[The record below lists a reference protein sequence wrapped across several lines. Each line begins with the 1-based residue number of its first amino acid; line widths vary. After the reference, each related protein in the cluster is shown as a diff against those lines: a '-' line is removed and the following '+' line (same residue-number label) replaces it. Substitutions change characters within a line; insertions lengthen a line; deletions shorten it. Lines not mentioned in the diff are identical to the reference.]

1 MISSYTFGIYP
12 RSEELI
18 EATRK
23 NTENLDSLSQKETE
37 GYISAQKNAGI
48 GFISDPLLQ
57 WDDIFRPFAGYAKS
71 DMEGDEVPRHFA
83 WTTSLNRIFEM
94 NVFYRVLSFM
104 EHPWNLGSRYGNRI
118 HTNLALSLL
127 PKNRT
132 VAVVEPYTFANLH
145 TVSPAYDRNF
155 NDDLAKM
162 LREEIDSLVESGFEV
177 IQLLAPSIAY
187 NKEVDFGVVSDALKI
202 LTDGLKAKTILHTY
216 FGDVSTK
223 IESLLDLPVSGLG
236 FDITTTPASS
246 IEKHSF
252 SDKILTVGIINSFNT
267 AIEKPQECIKQ
278 VDEINAQTKPK
289 ESYVSNNFDLE
300 YVPKEFAMNKISV
313 LGEIARGAKDV

>member
-1 MISSYTFGIYP
+1 LISSYTFGIYP

-23 NTENLDSLSQKETE
+23 NTENLDSLFQSETE
-37 GYISAQKNAGI
+37 EYISAQKNANL
-48 GFISDPLLQ
+48 GFVSDPLLK
-57 WDDIFRPFAGYAKS
+57 WDDIFRPFANSRYAQ
-71 DMEGDEVPRHFA
+71 
-83 WTTSLNRIFEM
+83 TTSLNRIFEM
-94 NVFYRVLSFM
+94 NAFYRVLSFI
-104 EHPWNLGSRYGNRI
+104 EHPWNMNDRYGNRI

-132 VAVVEPYTFANLH
+132 AAVVEPYTFANLH
-145 TVSPAYDRNF
+145 TVSPNYDRNF
-155 NDDLAKM
+155 NEDLAKM
-162 LREEIDSLVESGFEV
+162 LRVEIDSLVESGFEV

-187 NKEVDFGVVSDALKI
+187 NKEVDFGLVSDALKI
-202 LTDGLKAKTILHTY
+202 ITDGLKAKTILHTY

-236 FDITTTPASS
+236 FDITTTPTSS

-267 AIEKPQECIKQ
+267 AIEKPQECINQ
-278 VDEINAQTKPK
+278 VDEINAKTKPK

>member
-1 MISSYTFGIYP
+1 LISSYTFGIYP

-23 NTENLDSLSQKETE
+23 NTENLDSLFQKETE
-37 GYISAQKNAGI
+37 EYITAQTNANL
-48 GFISDPLLQ
+48 GFVSDPLLK
-57 WDDIFRPFAGYAKS
+57 WDDIFRPFS
-71 DMEGDEVPRHFA
+71 NLEGVTPTA
-83 WTTSLNRIFEM
+83 LNRIYEM
-94 NVFYRVLSFM
+94 NTFYRVLSFDGSAFTDGGNTVKS
-104 EHPWNLGSRYGNRI
+104 NLDS
-118 HTNLALSLL
+118 SL
-127 PKNRT
+127 PKNKT
-132 VAVVEPYTFANLH
+132 VAIPEPFTFAELH
-145 TVSPAYDRNF
+145 TSNELKRKEDFVIN
-155 NDDLAKM
+155 LAKM
-162 LREEIDSLVESGFEV
+162 LREEINSLVESGFEV

-202 LTDGLKAKTILHTY
+202 ITDGLNAKTILHTY

-252 SDKILTVGIINSFNT
+252 SDKILTVGVINSFNT
-267 AIEKPQECIKQ
+267 AIEKPQECSIQ
-278 VDEINAQTKPK
+278 VDEINANTKPK
-289 ESYVSNNFDLE
+289 ESYISNNFDLE

>member
-1 MISSYTFGIYP
+1 LISSYTFGIYP

-23 NTENLDSLSQKETE
+23 NTENLDSLFQSETE
-37 GYISAQKNAGI
+37 GYISAQKNANL
-48 GFISDPLLQ
+48 GFVSDPLLK
-57 WDDIFRPFAGYAKS
+57 WDDIFRPFSNSQAVKPA
-71 DMEGDEVPRHFA
+71 A
-83 WTTSLNRIFEM
+83 LNRIFEM
-94 NVFYRVLSFM
+94 NTFYRVLSFDGSAFTDGGNTVKS
-104 EHPWNLGSRYGNRI
+104 NLDS
-118 HTNLALSLL
+118 SL
-127 PKNRT
+127 PKNKT
-132 VAVVEPYTFANLH
+132 VAIPEPFTFAELH
-145 TVSPAYDRNF
+145 TSNEFKRKEDFVIN
-155 NDDLAKM
+155 LAKM
-162 LREEIDSLVESGFEV
+162 LRVEIDSLVESGFEV

-202 LTDGLKAKTILHTY
+202 ITDGLKAKTILHTY
-216 FGDVSTK
+216 FGDVSKK

-236 FDITTTPASS
+236 LDITTTPASS

-267 AIEKPQECIKQ
+267 AIEKPQECINQ
-278 VDEINAQTKPK
+278 VDEINAKTNPK

-300 YVPKEFAMNKISV
+300 YVPKEFAMDKISV

>member
-1 MISSYTFGIYP
+1 LISSYTFGIYP

-23 NTENLDSLSQKETE
+23 NTENLDSLSQKETDE
-37 GYISAQKNAGI
+37 YINAQKNASL
-48 GFISDPLLQ
+48 GFVSDPLLK
-57 WDDIFRPFAGYAKS
+57 WDDIFRPFS
-71 DMEGDEVPRHFA
+71 SLTSVNLS
-83 WTTSLNRIFEM
+83 SLNRIYEM
-94 NVFYRVLSFM
+94 NTFYRILSFDGSDFTDGGNIVQS
-104 EHPWNLGSRYGNRI
+104 NLDS
-118 HTNLALSLL
+118 SL
-127 PKNRT
+127 PKNKT
-132 VAVVEPYTFANLH
+132 VAIPEPFTFAELH
-145 TVSPAYDRNF
+145 TSKKF
-155 NDDLAKM
+155 KKKDDFIINLAKM
-162 LREEIDSLVESGFEV
+162 LRPEIDYLVESGFEV

-187 NKEVDFGVVSDALKI
+187 NKEVDFGLVSDGLKI
-202 LTDGLKAKTILHTY
+202 LTDGLEAKTVLHTY
-216 FGDVSTK
+216 FGDVSKK

-236 FDITTTPASS
+236 FDITTTPVNS

-252 SDKILTVGIINSFNT
+252 SNKSLTIGITNSFNT

-278 VDEINAQTKPK
+278 VDEINTQTKPK

>member
-1 MISSYTFGIYP
+1 LISSYTFGIYP

-37 GYISAQKNAGI
+37 EYITTQKNANL
-48 GFISDPLLQ
+48 GFVSDPLLK
-57 WDDIFRPFAGYAKS
+57 WDDIFRPFS
-71 DMEGDEVPRHFA
+71 SLTSVNLS
-83 WTTSLNRIFEM
+83 SLNRIYEM
-94 NVFYRVLSFM
+94 NTFYRILSFDGSDFTDGGNIVQS
-104 EHPWNLGSRYGNRI
+104 NLDS
-118 HTNLALSLL
+118 SL
-127 PKNRT
+127 PKNKT
-132 VAVVEPYTFANLH
+132 VAIPEPFTFAELH
-145 TVSPAYDRNF
+145 TSKKF
-155 NDDLAKM
+155 KKKDDFIINLAKM
-162 LREEIDSLVESGFEV
+162 LRPEIDSLVESGFEI

-202 LTDGLKAKTILHTY
+202 ITDGLEAKTVLHTY
-216 FGDVSTK
+216 FGDVSKK

-236 FDITTTPASS
+236 FDITTTPVSS

-252 SDKILTVGIINSFNT
+252 SDKILTVGVINSFNT

-278 VDEINAQTKPK
+278 VDEINANTKPK

>member
-23 NTENLDSLSQKETE
+23 NTENLDSLSQKETD
-37 GYISAQKNAGI
+37 GYINAQKNANL
-48 GFISDPLLQ
+48 GFVSDPLLK
-57 WDDIFRPFAGYAKS
+57 WDDIFRPFANSRAVK
-71 DMEGDEVPRHFA
+71 PA
-83 WTTSLNRIFEM
+83 ALNRIFEM
-94 NVFYRVLSFM
+94 NTFYRVLSFDGSAFTDGGNTVKS
-104 EHPWNLGSRYGNRI
+104 NLDS
-118 HTNLALSLL
+118 SL
-127 PKNRT
+127 PKNKT
-132 VAVVEPYTFANLH
+132 VAIPEPFTFAELH
-145 TVSPAYDRNF
+145 TSNEFKRKEDFVIN
-155 NDDLAKM
+155 LAKM
-162 LREEIDSLVESGFEV
+162 LRVEIDSLVESGFEV

-202 LTDGLKAKTILHTY
+202 ITDGLKAKTILHTY
-216 FGDVSTK
+216 FGDVSKK

-267 AIEKPQECIKQ
+267 AIEKPQECINQ
-278 VDEINAQTKPK
+278 VDEINAKTNPK

-300 YVPKEFAMNKISV
+300 YVPKEFAMDKISV

>member
-1 MISSYTFGIYP
+1 LISSYTFGIYP

-23 NTENLDSLSQKETE
+23 NTENLDSLSEKETE
-37 GYISAQKNAGI
+37 EYITAQKNANL
-48 GFISDPLLQ
+48 GFVSDPLLK
-57 WDDIFRPFAGYAKS
+57 WDDIFRPFS
-71 DMEGDEVPRHFA
+71 SLTSVNLS
-83 WTTSLNRIFEM
+83 SLNRIYEM
-94 NVFYRVLSFM
+94 NTFYRILSFDGSDFTDGGNIVQS
-104 EHPWNLGSRYGNRI
+104 NLDS
-118 HTNLALSLL
+118 SL
-127 PKNRT
+127 PKNKT
-132 VAVVEPYTFANLH
+132 VAIPEPFTFAELH
-145 TVSPAYDRNF
+145 TSKKF
-155 NDDLAKM
+155 KKKDDFIINIAKM
-162 LREEIDSLVESGFEV
+162 LRPEIDSLVESGFEV

-187 NKEVDFGVVSDALKI
+187 NKEVDFGVISDALNI
-202 LTDGLKAKTILHTY
+202 ITDGLKAKTILHTY

>member
-1 MISSYTFGIYP
+1 MISSYIFGIYP

-23 NTENLDSLSQKETE
+23 NTENLDSLFQSETE
-37 GYISAQKNAGI
+37 GYISAQKNANL
-48 GFISDPLLQ
+48 GFVSDPLLK
-57 WDDIFRPFAGYAKS
+57 WDDVFRPFS
-71 DMEGDEVPRHFA
+71 NLSEVTPTA
-83 WTTSLNRIFEM
+83 LNRIYEM
-94 NVFYRVLSFM
+94 NTFYRVLSFDGSAFTDGGNTVKS
-104 EHPWNLGSRYGNRI
+104 NLDS
-118 HTNLALSLL
+118 SL
-127 PKNRT
+127 PKNKT
-132 VAVVEPYTFANLH
+132 VAIPEPFTFAELH
-145 TVSPAYDRNF
+145 TSNEFKRKEDFVIN
-155 NDDLAKM
+155 LAKM
-162 LREEIDSLVESGFEV
+162 LRVEIDSLVESGFEV

-202 LTDGLKAKTILHTY
+202 ITDGLKAKTILHTY

-236 FDITTTPASS
+236 FDITTTPTSS

-267 AIEKPQECIKQ
+267 AIEKPQECINQ

>member
-1 MISSYTFGIYP
+1 LISSYTFGIYP

-23 NTENLDSLSQKETE
+23 NTENLNSLSQSETE
-37 GYISAQKNAGI
+37 EYISAQKNANL
-48 GFISDPLLQ
+48 GFVSDPLLK
-57 WDDIFRPFAGYAKS
+57 WDDIFRPFSNLETVTPTA
-71 DMEGDEVPRHFA
+71 
-83 WTTSLNRIFEM
+83 LNRIYEM
-94 NVFYRVLSFM
+94 NTFYRVLSFDG
-104 EHPWNLGSRYGNRI
+104 PFSDGNNLVQS
-118 HTNLALSLL
+118 NLDLSLL

-132 VAVVEPYTFANLH
+132 AAITEPFTFAERHASKEFKNKEDF
-145 TVSPAYDRNF
+145 TIN
-155 NDDLAKM
+155 LAKM
-162 LREEIDSLVESGFEV
+162 LRTEIDSLVKSGFEV

-187 NKEVDFGVVSDALKI
+187 NKEVDFGIVSDALKI
-202 LTDGLKAKTILHTY
+202 ITDGLNAKTILHTY

-236 FDITTTPASS
+236 FDITTTPTSS

-267 AIEKPQECIKQ
+267 AIEKPQECINQ
-278 VDEINAQTKPK
+278 VDEINAKTKPK
-289 ESYVSNNFDLE
+289 ESFVSNNFDLE
-300 YVPKEFAMNKISV
+300 YIPKEFAMNKISA

>member
-1 MISSYTFGIYP
+1 VI
-12 RSEELI
+12 
-18 EATRK
+18 
-23 NTENLDSLSQKETE
+23 N
-37 GYISAQKNAGI
+37 
-48 GFISDPLLQ
+48 
-57 WDDIFRPFAGYAKS
+57 
-71 DMEGDEVPRHFA
+71 
-83 WTTSLNRIFEM
+83 
-94 NVFYRVLSFM
+94 
-104 EHPWNLGSRYGNRI
+104 
-118 HTNLALSLL
+118 
-127 PKNRT
+127 
-132 VAVVEPYTFANLH
+132 
-145 TVSPAYDRNF
+145 
-155 NDDLAKM
+155 LAKM
-162 LREEIDSLVESGFEV
+162 LRTEIDSLVESGFEV

-187 NKEVDFGVVSDALKI
+187 NKEVDFGLVSDALKI
-202 LTDGLKAKTILHTY
+202 LTNGLEAKTILHTY

-252 SDKILTVGIINSFNT
+252 SDKILTIGIINSFNT

-278 VDEINAQTKPK
+278 VDEINAKTKPK

>member
-1 MISSYTFGIYP
+1 LISSYTFGIYP

-37 GYISAQKNAGI
+37 EYISAQKNANL
-48 GFISDPLLQ
+48 GFVSDPLLK
-57 WDDIFRPFAGYAKS
+57 WDDIFRPFS
-71 DMEGDEVPRHFA
+71 NLTSVNLS
-83 WTTSLNRIFEM
+83 SLNRIYEM
-94 NVFYRVLSFM
+94 NTFYRILSFDGLDFTDGGKIIQS
-104 EHPWNLGSRYGNRI
+104 NLDS
-118 HTNLALSLL
+118 SL

-132 VAVVEPYTFANLH
+132 VAIPEPFTFAQLH
-145 TVSPAYDRNF
+145 TSKEFKSKEDFTIN
-155 NDDLAKM
+155 LAKI
-162 LREEIDSLVESGFEV
+162 LRAEVNSLVESGFEV

-187 NKEVDFGVVSDALKI
+187 NKEVDFGVISDALKI
-202 LTDGLKAKTILHTY
+202 ITDGLKAKTILHTY

-236 FDITTTPASS
+236 FDITTTPTSS

-267 AIEKPQECIKQ
+267 AIEKPQECINQ
-278 VDEINAQTKPK
+278 VDEINAKTKPK

-313 LGEIARGAKDV
+313 LGEIARGVKDV

>member
-1 MISSYTFGIYP
+1 MISSYIFGIYP

-23 NTENLDSLSQKETE
+23 NTENLASLFQSETD
-37 GYISAQKNAGI
+37 GYISAQKNANL
-48 GFISDPLLQ
+48 GFVSDPLLK
-57 WDDIFRPFAGYAKS
+57 WDDIFRPFS
-71 DMEGDEVPRHFA
+71 NLSEVTPTA
-83 WTTSLNRIFEM
+83 LNRIYEM
-94 NVFYRVLSFM
+94 NTFYRVLSFDGSAFTDGGNM
-104 EHPWNLGSRYGNRI
+104 VKSNLDS
-118 HTNLALSLL
+118 SL
-127 PKNRT
+127 PKNKT
-132 VAVVEPYTFANLH
+132 VAIPEPFTFAELH
-145 TVSPAYDRNF
+145 TSNEFKRKEDFVIN
-155 NDDLAKM
+155 LAKM
-162 LREEIDSLVESGFEV
+162 LRVEIDSLVESGFEV

-187 NKEVDFGVVSDALKI
+187 NKEVDFGVISDALKI
-202 LTDGLKAKTILHTY
+202 ITDGLKAKTILHTY

-278 VDEINAQTKPK
+278 IDEINAQTKPK

>member
-23 NTENLDSLSQKETE
+23 NTENLDSLFQKETE
-37 GYISAQKNAGI
+37 EYISAQKNAGL
-48 GFISDPLLQ
+48 GFVSDPLLK
-57 WDDIFRPFAGYAKS
+57 WDDIFRPFSNLSSVTPTA
-71 DMEGDEVPRHFA
+71 
-83 WTTSLNRIFEM
+83 LNRIYEM
-94 NVFYRVLSFM
+94 NTFYRVLSFDGQDLVGGGNIVQS
-104 EHPWNLGSRYGNRI
+104 NLDS
-118 HTNLALSLL
+118 SL
-127 PKNRT
+127 PKNKT
-132 VAVVEPYTFANLH
+132 AAIPEPFTFAELH
-145 TVSPAYDRNF
+145 TSNKFKRKEDFTIN
-155 NDDLAKM
+155 LAKM
-162 LREEIDSLVESGFEV
+162 LRVEIDSLVKSGFEA
-177 IQLLAPSIAY
+177 IQLLGPSIAY
-187 NKEVDFGVVSDALKI
+187 NNEVDFGLVSDALKI
-202 LTDGLKAKTILHTY
+202 LTSGLEAKTILHTY
-216 FGDVSTK
+216 FGDVSKK

-252 SDKILTVGIINSFNT
+252 SDKLLTVGIINSFNT

>member
-23 NTENLDSLSQKETE
+23 NTENLDSLSQKETDE
-37 GYISAQKNAGI
+37 YINAQKNANL
-48 GFISDPLLQ
+48 GFVSDPLLK
-57 WDDIFRPFAGYAKS
+57 WDDIFRPFS
-71 DMEGDEVPRHFA
+71 SLTSVNLS
-83 WTTSLNRIFEM
+83 SLNRIYEM
-94 NVFYRVLSFM
+94 NTFYRILSFDGSDFTDGGNIVQS
-104 EHPWNLGSRYGNRI
+104 NLD
-118 HTNLALSLL
+118 LSL
-127 PKNRT
+127 PKNKT
-132 VAVVEPYTFANLH
+132 VAVPEPFTFAELH
-145 TVSPAYDRNF
+145 TSKKF
-155 NDDLAKM
+155 KKKDDFIINLAKM
-162 LREEIDSLVESGFEV
+162 LRPEIDSLVESGFEV

-187 NKEVDFGVVSDALKI
+187 NKEVDFGVISDALKI
-202 LTDGLKAKTILHTY
+202 ITDGLKAKTILHTY
-216 FGDVSTK
+216 FGDVSKK

-252 SDKILTVGIINSFNT
+252 SNKSLTIGIINSFNT

-278 VDEINAQTKPK
+278 VDEINANTKPK

-313 LGEIARGAKDV
+313 LGEIARGTKDV

>member
-1 MISSYTFGIYP
+1 LISSYTFGIYP

-23 NTENLDSLSQKETE
+23 NTENLDSLSQKETDE
-37 GYISAQKNAGI
+37 YINAQKNANL
-48 GFISDPLLQ
+48 GFVSDPLLK
-57 WDDIFRPFAGYAKS
+57 WDDIFRPFS
-71 DMEGDEVPRHFA
+71 SLTSVNLS
-83 WTTSLNRIFEM
+83 SLNRIYEM
-94 NVFYRVLSFM
+94 NTFYRILSFDGSDFTDGGNIVQS
-104 EHPWNLGSRYGNRI
+104 NLDS
-118 HTNLALSLL
+118 SL
-127 PKNRT
+127 PKNKT
-132 VAVVEPYTFANLH
+132 VAIPEPFTFSELH
-145 TVSPAYDRNF
+145 TSKKF
-155 NDDLAKM
+155 KKKDDFIINLAKM
-162 LREEIDSLVESGFEV
+162 LRPEIDSLVESGFEV

-187 NKEVDFGVVSDALKI
+187 NKEVDFGVISDALNI
-202 LTDGLKAKTILHTY
+202 ITDGLKAKTILHTY
-216 FGDVSTK
+216 FGDVSKK

-252 SDKILTVGIINSFNT
+252 SNKSLTIGIINSFNT

-278 VDEINAQTKPK
+278 IDEINANTKPK

-313 LGEIARGAKDV
+313 LGETARGAKDV

>member
-1 MISSYTFGIYP
+1 MISSYIFGIYP

-23 NTENLDSLSQKETE
+23 NTENLTSLFQKETE
-37 GYISAQKNAGI
+37 VYISAQKNAGL

-57 WDDIFRPFAGYAKS
+57 WDDIFRPFS
-71 DMEGDEVPRHFA
+71 NLSEVTPTA
-83 WTTSLNRIFEM
+83 LNRIYEM
-94 NVFYRVLSFM
+94 NTFYRVLSFDGSNFTDGDNTVKS
-104 EHPWNLGSRYGNRI
+104 NLDS
-118 HTNLALSLL
+118 SL
-127 PKNRT
+127 PKNKT
-132 VAVVEPYTFANLH
+132 AAIPEPFTFAELH
-145 TVSPAYDRNF
+145 TSNEFKRK
-155 NDDLAKM
+155 DDFAINLAKM
-162 LREEIDSLVESGFEV
+162 LRREIDSLVESGFEV

-202 LTDGLKAKTILHTY
+202 ITDGLKAKTILHTY

-252 SDKILTVGIINSFNT
+252 SDKSLTVGITNSFNT
-267 AIEKPQECIKQ
+267 AIEEPQECINL

-300 YVPKEFAMNKISV
+300 YIPKEFAMNKISI

>member
-1 MISSYTFGIYP
+1 LISSYTFGIYP

-23 NTENLDSLSQKETE
+23 NTENLDSLFQKETE
-37 GYISAQKNAGI
+37 EYISTQKNAGL
-48 GFISDPLLQ
+48 GFVSDPLLK
-57 WDDIFRPFAGYAKS
+57 WDDIFRPFSNLSSVTPTA
-71 DMEGDEVPRHFA
+71 
-83 WTTSLNRIFEM
+83 LNRIYEM
-94 NVFYRVLSFM
+94 NTFYRVLSFDGSAFTDGGNTIQS
-104 EHPWNLGSRYGNRI
+104 NLDS
-118 HTNLALSLL
+118 SL
-127 PKNRT
+127 PKNKT
-132 VAVVEPYTFANLH
+132 VAIPEPFTFAELH
-145 TVSPAYDRNF
+145 TSMSYNKEDFTIN
-155 NDDLAKM
+155 LAKM
-162 LREEIDSLVESGFEV
+162 LRVEIDSLVESGFEV

-202 LTDGLKAKTILHTY
+202 ITDGLKAKTILHTY

-223 IESLLDLPVSGLG
+223 IESLLNLPVSGLG

-278 VDEINAQTKPK
+278 VDEINVKTKPK

>member
-1 MISSYTFGIYP
+1 LISSYTFGIYP

-23 NTENLDSLSQKETE
+23 NAENLDSLSQKETE
-37 GYISAQKNAGI
+37 GYISAQKNANL
-48 GFISDPLLQ
+48 GFVSDPLLK
-57 WDDIFRPFAGYAKS
+57 WDDIFRPFS
-71 DMEGDEVPRHFA
+71 NLSEVTPTA
-83 WTTSLNRIFEM
+83 LNRIYEM
-94 NVFYRVLSFM
+94 NTFYRVLSFDGSAFTGGGNTVKS
-104 EHPWNLGSRYGNRI
+104 NLDS
-118 HTNLALSLL
+118 SL
-127 PKNRT
+127 PKNKT
-132 VAVVEPYTFANLH
+132 VAIPEPFTFAELH
-145 TVSPAYDRNF
+145 TSNEFKRKEDFVIN
-155 NDDLAKM
+155 LAKM
-162 LREEIDSLVESGFEV
+162 LRVEIDSLVESGFEV

-187 NKEVDFGVVSDALKI
+187 NEEINFGLVSDALNI
-202 LTDGLKAKTILHTY
+202 ITDGLKAKTILHTY

>member
-23 NTENLDSLSQKETE
+23 NTKNLDSLFQKETE
-37 GYISAQKNAGI
+37 EYISTQKNAGL
-48 GFISDPLLQ
+48 GFVSDPLLK
-57 WDDIFRPFAGYAKS
+57 WDDIFRPFSNLSSVTPTA
-71 DMEGDEVPRHFA
+71 
-83 WTTSLNRIFEM
+83 LNRIYEM
-94 NVFYRVLSFM
+94 NTFYRVLSFDGQDLVGGGNIVQS
-104 EHPWNLGSRYGNRI
+104 NLDS
-118 HTNLALSLL
+118 SL
-127 PKNRT
+127 PKNKT
-132 VAVVEPYTFANLH
+132 AAIPEPFTFAELH
-145 TVSPAYDRNF
+145 TSNKFKRKEDFTIN
-155 NDDLAKM
+155 LAKM
-162 LREEIDSLVESGFEV
+162 LRVEIDSLVKSGFEA
-177 IQLLAPSIAY
+177 IQLLGPSIAY
-187 NKEVDFGVVSDALKI
+187 NNEVDFGLVSDALKI
-202 LTDGLKAKTILHTY
+202 LTSGLEAKTILHTY
-216 FGDVSTK
+216 FGDVSKK

-252 SDKILTVGIINSFNT
+252 SDKLLTVGIINSFNT

-278 VDEINAQTKPK
+278 VDEINAKTKPK
-289 ESYVSNNFDLE
+289 ESYVSTNFDLE

>member
-23 NTENLDSLSQKETE
+23 NTENLDSLSQKETKE
-37 GYISAQKNAGI
+37 YISAQKNANL
-48 GFISDPLLQ
+48 GFVSDPLLK
-57 WDDIFRPFAGYAKS
+57 WDDIFRPFS
-71 DMEGDEVPRHFA
+71 NLTSVNLS
-83 WTTSLNRIFEM
+83 SLNRIYEM
-94 NVFYRVLSFM
+94 NTFYRILSFDGLDFTDGGKIIQS
-104 EHPWNLGSRYGNRI
+104 NLDS
-118 HTNLALSLL
+118 SL

-132 VAVVEPYTFANLH
+132 VAIPEPFTFAQLH
-145 TVSPAYDRNF
+145 TSKEFKSKEDFTIN
-155 NDDLAKM
+155 LAKI
-162 LREEIDSLVESGFEV
+162 LRAEVNSLVESGFEV

-187 NKEVDFGVVSDALKI
+187 NKEVDFGVISDALKI
-202 LTDGLKAKTILHTY
+202 ITDGLKAKTILHTY

-246 IEKHSF
+246 VEKHSF
-252 SDKILTVGIINSFNT
+252 SDKILTVGVINSFNT
-267 AIEKPQECIKQ
+267 AIEKPQECINQ
-278 VDEINAQTKPK
+278 VDEINAKTKPK

-313 LGEIARGAKDV
+313 LGEISRGTKDV

>member
-37 GYISAQKNAGI
+37 EYITAQKNANL
-48 GFISDPLLQ
+48 GFVSDPLLK
-57 WDDIFRPFAGYAKS
+57 WDDIYRPFS
-71 DMEGDEVPRHFA
+71 NLTSVNLS
-83 WTTSLNRIFEM
+83 SLNRIYEM
-94 NVFYRVLSFM
+94 NTFYRILSFDG
-104 EHPWNLGSRYGNRI
+104 PNFINGGNTVQSNLDS
-118 HTNLALSLL
+118 SL
-127 PKNRT
+127 PKNKT
-132 VAVVEPYTFANLH
+132 VAVPEPFTFA
-145 TVSPAYDRNF
+145 DRHISKEFKTTEDFAIN
-155 NDDLAKM
+155 LAKM
-162 LREEIDSLVESGFEV
+162 LRAEIDSLVESGFEI

-187 NKEVDFGVVSDALKI
+187 NKEVDFGLVSDALKI
-202 LTDGLKAKTILHTY
+202 ITDGLKAKTILHTH
-216 FGDVSTK
+216 FGDVSKK

-252 SDKILTVGIINSFNT
+252 SDKLLTIGIINSFNT

-278 VDEINAQTKPK
+278 IDEINAKTKPK

>member
-23 NTENLDSLSQKETE
+23 NTENLDSLFQRETE
-37 GYISAQKNAGI
+37 EYITAQTNANL
-48 GFISDPLLQ
+48 GFVSDPLLK
-57 WDDIFRPFAGYAKS
+57 WDDIFRPFS
-71 DMEGDEVPRHFA
+71 NLSEVTPTA
-83 WTTSLNRIFEM
+83 LNRIYEM
-94 NVFYRVLSFM
+94 NTFYRVLSFDGQDLVGGGNIVQS
-104 EHPWNLGSRYGNRI
+104 NLDS
-118 HTNLALSLL
+118 SL
-127 PKNRT
+127 PKNKT
-132 VAVVEPYTFANLH
+132 AAIPEPFTFAELH
-145 TVSPAYDRNF
+145 TSNKFKRKEDFTIN
-155 NDDLAKM
+155 LAKM
-162 LREEIDSLVESGFEV
+162 LRVEIDSLVKSGFEA
-177 IQLLAPSIAY
+177 IQLLGPSIAY
-187 NKEVDFGVVSDALKI
+187 NNEVDFGLVSDALKI
-202 LTDGLKAKTILHTY
+202 LTSGLEAKTILHTY
-216 FGDVSTK
+216 FGDVSKK

-252 SDKILTVGIINSFNT
+252 SDKLLTVGIINSFNT

-278 VDEINAQTKPK
+278 VDEINAKTKPK
-289 ESYVSNNFDLE
+289 ESYVSTNFDLE

>member
-1 MISSYTFGIYP
+1 LISSYTFGIYP

-23 NTENLDSLSQKETE
+23 NTENLDSLFQSETE
-37 GYISAQKNAGI
+37 GYISAQKNANL
-48 GFISDPLLQ
+48 GFVSDPLLK
-57 WDDIFRPFAGYAKS
+57 WDDIFRPFS
-71 DMEGDEVPRHFA
+71 NLSEVTPTA
-83 WTTSLNRIFEM
+83 LNRIYEM
-94 NVFYRVLSFM
+94 NTFYRVLSFDGSAFTGGGNTVKS
-104 EHPWNLGSRYGNRI
+104 NLDS
-118 HTNLALSLL
+118 SL
-127 PKNRT
+127 PKNKT
-132 VAVVEPYTFANLH
+132 VAIPEPFTFAELH
-145 TVSPAYDRNF
+145 TSNEFKRKEDFVIN
-155 NDDLAKM
+155 LAKM
-162 LREEIDSLVESGFEV
+162 LRVEIDSLVESGFEV

-187 NKEVDFGVVSDALKI
+187 NNEVDFGVVSDALKI
-202 LTDGLKAKTILHTY
+202 ITDGLKAKTILHTY

-252 SDKILTVGIINSFNT
+252 SDKLLTIGIINSFNT
-267 AIEKPQECIKQ
+267 AIEKPQECIKL